1 MLDEQPRRKLVL
13 HDNRRHEGYV
23 IAFARENAQH
33 RHIID
38 LRNDNGTD
46 PGVAIA
52 PVAVQG
58 HMTSVCFSPTLGHWI
73 GLGLLTRGAAR
84 LGERLRAYDPVR
96 GEDFVVEVVS
106 PVFVD
111 PEGKRLHV

>member
-1 MLDEQPRRKLVL
+1 
-13 HDNRRHEGYV
+13 
-23 IAFARENAQH
+23 
-33 RHIID
+33 
-38 LRNDNGTD
+38 
-46 PGVAIA
+46 
-52 PVAVQG
+52 
-58 HMTSVCFSPTLGHWI
+58 MTSVCFSPTLGHWI